1 MIRTLGKLAA
11 SLFFAA
17 KRDVARVSVPFGNQG
32 CAVVP
37 LDEYT
42 NLIQTREEFR
52 AEVRELEAEIAERDE
67 ADADAEFEDEV
78 AEEGYTAAEVEET
91 VAHYKA
97 EIARLA
103 MAYADQTRQV
113 DSFRAANHQLQR
125 ELAALRASPFVQVQR
140 RLRVKDAILSA
151 DTDACEIASL
161 GSVAGR
167 DTHIV
172 TMTLT
177 GVEFEE

>member
-67 ADADAEFEDEV
+67 AEAEFEDE
-78 AEEGYTAAEVEET
+78 ASEEDETPDYETAS
-91 VAHYKA
+91 A

-103 MAYADQTRQV
+103 AAYADQTQQV

-125 ELAALRASPFVQVQR
+125 ELAALRASPFAYAQR
-140 RLRVKDAILSA
+140 RLRIKDAVLPT

-161 GSVAGR
+161 GPVAGR

-172 TMTLT
+172 TMTLI
-177 GVEFEE
+177 GVEFE